1 MDVSNLQALIESVE
15 CLESCNTTLLVDG
28 AMRNVNL
35 KLVYHSRLFITN
47 VKRTFIGM
55 SEKPNP
61 LQLKYFK
68 ARCAK

>member
-47 VKRTFIGM
+47 VKRRFIGM

-61 LQLKYFK
+61 LQLNL
-68 ARCAK
+68 